1 MFIHIVFAS
10 VIHVLIIFCVWRYGE
25 ITVRWLIKE
34 QPWFY
39 LIPVWRDQL
48 IALIILDLL
57 SEFAF
62 ALTWGLVGKLLVG
75 IMYASAIALIAL
87 QLDKWSTTFK
97 KHRRVLF
104 PISGFIV
111 LSCLITPF
119 F

>member
-1 MFIHIVFAS
+1 MFGHIVFVS
-10 VIHVLIIFCVWRYGE
+10 LIHALLIWGVWRYAE
-25 ITVRWLIKE
+25 TAVRSLVKE
-34 QPWFY
+34 QQWLY
-39 LIPVWRDQL
+39 LLPVWRDQL
-48 IALIILDLL
+48 IALIFLDLL

>member
-1 MFIHIVFAS
+1 MFIHIVFVS
-10 VIHVLIIFCVWRYGE
+10 LIHALLIWALWRYGE
-25 ITVRWLIKE
+25 TAIRWLAKE

-39 LIPVWRDQL
+39 LIPVWRDQF

-57 SEFAF
+57 AEFAF
-62 ALTWGLVGKLLVG
+62 ALTWGLIGKLLVG
-75 IMYASAIALIAL
+75 IMYAAATALITL
-87 QLDKWSTTFK
+87 QLDRWSTRFK
-97 KHRRVLF
+97 AHRKLLF